1 VIIVLWNLPGVLM
14 FEESL
19 RFTSEN
25 LRDDRLVTVKEKRA
39 K

>member
-1 VIIVLWNLPGVLM
+1 M

-19 RFTSEN
+19 RLTSEN